1 MVITERTPE
10 AKAKSPILYKPSF
23 EAIEVVIFIAN
34 FDPEKNCK
42 IGCFAKLGRSPF
54 LLLFLFKPLPILL
67 LQTFGRLCDGDF
79 FFLQIFFDDSARN
92 IASGKVAGRH
102 TVIVRALQLK
112 KNN

>member
-1 MVITERTPE
+1 MVIIERTPE

-34 FDPEKNCK
+34 FDPEK
-42 IGCFAKLGRSPF
+42 
-54 LLLFLFKPLPILL
+54 
-67 LQTFGRLCDGDF
+67 T
-79 FFLQIFFDDSARN
+79 IFFDDSARN